1 MEGIE
6 KVIGWFGV
14 IALLGGV
21 LIGGYLFFSIDKESF
36 DRAKEIAESL
46 STNSLAQAEYQAAA
60 SLYYAQ
66 LTFALGILFGGLIVG
81 LFFLGFAKLITSVVE
96 QEHVLNEKL
105 ANITRAIQNAERQRD
120 VS

>member
-6 KVIGWFGV
+6 KVIGWFGA
-14 IALLGGV
+14 IALLGGILV
-21 LIGGYLFFSIDKESF
+21 GGYLFFSIDKESF

-46 STNSLAQAEYQAAA
+46 STNSLAQAEYQAVA

-66 LTFALGILFGGLIVG
+66 LTFALSILFGGSVVG
-81 LFFLGFAKLITSVVE
+81 LFFLGFAKLITTVLD

-105 ANITRAIQNAERQRD
+105 GNITRAIQETEKHRD